1 MSDALRPISS
11 AEAAR
16 AFLEV
21 RDEREVSALKMHK
34 LVYVAHVNHI
44 AETDM
49 PFILDPIE
57 AWVDGPVF
65 PALHR
70 FIGNSETTSA
80 GVEALRAIDRPDDD
94 VLAYAGEIWDHL
106 KERSGL
112 GLSDDA
118 QAIGSPWHRAM
129 NPPCSFFQR
138 LIGWKPKHPII
149 EDAMIRARYR
159 PSRGNCGACSSHSM
173 NFPRYPRE
181 TGNEPS
187 TQ

>member
-1 MSDALRPISS
+1 MSDALNPISS

-21 RDEREVSALKMHK
+21 KGEREVSALKMQK

-70 FIGNSETTSA
+70 FIGNSETASA
-80 GVEALRAIDRPDDD
+80 DVEALRAIKRPDVD
-94 VLAYAGEIWDHL
+94 VLTYVGEIWDHL

-112 GLSDDA
+112 GLSDDSHA
-118 QAIGSPWHRAM
+118 VGSPWHKAM
-129 NPPCSFFQR
+129 NPPRSFFQK
-138 LIGWKPKHPII
+138 LIGWKPKHPVID
-149 EDAMIRARYR
+149 DAMIRSRYR
-159 PSRGNCGACSSHSM
+159 GSDDR
-173 NFPRYPRE
+173 RYD
-181 TGNEPS
+181 NA
-187 TQ
+187 